1 MTKRTL
7 KRIIGFGYLILV
19 GGIYLMVS
27 DWGKLRLPKLF
38 ACFNWALFGI
48 TCRALI
54 YYQLKRTGQD
64 DVLKENEAVNTI
76 VAYFFYGVTSLA
88 VVSIIYL
95 TFFNTLERL
104 DLTYFDWIVIPLFSY
119 IGFAINEV
127 KKRFLGGD

>member
-7 KRIIGFGYLILV
+7 KRIIGLVYLMLV
-19 GGIYLMVS
+19 VGIYLMVS
-27 DWGKLRLPKLF
+27 DWGKLRLPKLI

-48 TCRALI
+48 TCRSLI

-64 DVLKENEAVNTI
+64 EVLKENEAVNTI
-76 VAYFFYGVTSLA
+76 ASYFLYGFTSLA

-95 TFFNTLERL
+95 TFFNTLEML
-104 DLTYFDWIVIPLFSY
+104 DLTYFNWIAVPLFSY

-127 KKRFLGGD
+127 KKRFLGGE